1 MPYAWIWFSLAGY
14 LLGSVP
20 FGKIIARRVSG
31 VDISKEGSGNIGATN
46 VSRVVGLSW
55 GIITLILDVSKGI
68 LPVVLYMR
76 YCGEGS
82 WPMMLNALAPVVG
95 HQFSIFAAL
104 RGGKGVATAIG
115 VWIVLAPIS
124 LITALGVFAAA
135 AAIWRY
141 VSLASLAFS
150 LALPIVLLISGN
162 GPHLVATSVV
172 TAVLILI
179 KHKDN
184 IERISNGTEPRW
196 GRGNQERR

>member
-1 MPYAWIWFSLAGY
+1 VGY
-14 LLGSVP
+14 
-20 FGKIIARRVSG
+20 
-31 VDISKEGSGNIGATN
+31 
-46 VSRVVGLSW
+46 
-55 GIITLILDVSKGI
+55 
-68 LPVVLYMR
+68 
-76 YCGEGS
+76 
-82 WPMMLNALAPVVG
+82 
-95 HQFSIFAAL
+95 QFSIFAAL

-150 LALPIVLLISGN
+150 LALPIVLLISRN